1 MRVSSVNPPTESH
14 KPESHPGGVSVHV
27 SEGCETFAGPAV
39 PSAGPAPVEVGGA
52 VHGQARHAVQEV
64 SEGEVDDEDGG
75 VLERSSVE
83 AEYLVGLSPG
93 DGEESQEVTT
103 SSDSGHYDAPEDDS
117 EEGGDWLEDS
127 QDPGEGGEADTEGV
141 DLGGLWAGT
150 AGEEGRVGGVGAGLS
165 SHCSSP
171 LSSGLQT
178 TELRELFKQDRREL
192 RVIIIFVQHK

>member
-1 MRVSSVNPPTESH
+1 M
-14 KPESHPGGVSVHV
+14 
-27 SEGCETFAGPAV
+27 
-39 PSAGPAPVEVGGA
+39 
-52 VHGQARHAVQEV
+52 
-64 SEGEVDDEDGG
+64 
-75 VLERSSVE
+75 E

-141 DLGGLWAGT
+141 DLLRLWAGT
-150 AGEEGRVGGVGAGLS
+150 AGEEGGVGGVGAGIS
-165 SHCSSP
+165 SHDSSP